1 MMPYL
6 GMPFEGALP
15 FLMIPIVFY
24 IVIFWELIWKGIALW
39 NAGGNKQLAWFIAIL
54 LINSFGILPII
65 YLLFFKKKKVK
76 KSRKK

>member
-6 GMPFEGALP
+6 GMPFEGAWP